1 MSKSIRVA
9 ALVILCVLAV
19 VSVEVDA
26 SYPPIPIL
34 CLDEPTCD
42 CLCTNNYDGWSA
54 YWGYGCLCGGLS
66 WSPTCVTCSGDDE
79 NAHCVTI
86 DTSGAGSCPR
96 SRGRCYEWGTCTHT

>member
-54 YWGYGCLCGGLS
+54 YWAYGCFCGGLS
-66 WSPTCVTCSGDDE
+66 SSPTCVECTDDSVDGLCDTVPYSGGGTCL
-79 NAHCVTI
+79 
-86 DTSGAGSCPR
+86 R
-96 SRGRCYEWGTCTHT
+96 SRGRCYPWGTCTHT